1 MKGSLKLSQT
11 RSLQRSEQ
19 VWIERLHWMGV
30 LSLLIERTPTALN
43 RDEDMEVTYIGIHCS
58 VAFIWISPGWT
69 WGFCPQI
76 WKRRTL
82 NLLVTHSLILVPYRE
97 VLLNRI
103 SFSWIATLQ
112 DFNQR
117 IKVKTSLYN
126 IVNSATRKL
135 CSESLIENV
144 AVTDFIYCMY
154 QMTKPSCKTYWKVP

>member
-11 RSLQRSEQ
+11 RSLHCSEQ

-43 RDEDMEVTYIGIHCS
+43 RDEDMEVRIHCS

-69 WGFCPQI
+69 WGFCPHI

-82 NLLVTHSLILVPYRE
+82 NVPVTYSLILVPYRD

-103 SFSWIATLQ
+103 SFSWIATLH

-126 IVNSATRKL
+126 TVKSATRRL
-135 CSESLIENV
+135 CSEALI
-144 AVTDFIYCMY
+144 
-154 QMTKPSCKTYWKVP
+154 